1 MSTGGALGTA
11 HRRLKMNIEEL
22 AMMVVGFSPQQRQQ
36 HGEVLTKIGKGTFDL
51 EAQRAFQQ
59 HLVTHPDPEHE
70 TLARYDLDRRRLLS
84 QRRGRIPVDG
94 AM

>member
-1 MSTGGALGTA
+1 MA
-11 HRRLKMNIEEL
+11 
-22 AMMVVGFSPQQRQQ
+22 SPRSSGSS
-36 HGEVLTKIGKGTFDL
+36 GEVLTKIGKGTFDL
-51 EAQRAFQQ
+51 EAQPAFKQ

-70 TLARYDLDRRRLLS
+70 TLARYDLDRRGLLS